1 MRALRRGTAGVERAR
16 AKPRPAGLVTP
27 HEALGIRH
35 YRACHTR
42 LKRDAQRLPGGGSEA
57 YFRRVIT
64 VVRLAR
70 VLLIL
75 LLATLALSFVIGV
88 GNSETG
94 AVEKVALLALFVGC
108 VALAAKVSVLA
119 GWAQER
125 LQRD

>member
-1 MRALRRGTAGVERAR
+1 
-16 AKPRPAGLVTP
+16 
-27 HEALGIRH
+27 
-35 YRACHTR
+35 
-42 LKRDAQRLPGGGSEA
+42 
-57 YFRRVIT
+57 VIT
-64 VVRLAR
+64 LVRLAR